1 VSSNGNALE
10 GWTAG
15 RWQVERRLRRGRV
28 ADAFQVR
35 GPDGEGRVLRLLHPV
50 HVVDARAVARCLD
63 EARALL
69 YPPHPSIVAVE
80 DSGQLPDGRVFLVA
94 EDSELPLHLDLHPR
108 PSPDDLVRIAEQV
121 APALDA
127 LHARGL
133 LHGHLEVDAL
143 IGELPLLSALGFG
156 VFQGGTTQEW
166 TGGRDPGQRVDQG
179 LLGRLLLGLA
189 GEGPAWAGIRAVL
202 ERCTSVDDALPFPSV
217 TVLARALRTACDSD
231 PMAETRHVPGPP
243 PALAARARESVPS
256 SVGPYRVLGLLGE
269 GAMGRVF
276 RAERDGRAVALKLL
290 RREHL
295 RSRLLLDRFF
305 REARAVSRIRHPHIV
320 EVLEVGE
327 ERGPEGLE
335 RAYCVMELLEG
346 KTLGALFRE
355 RSLDVA
361 RTVEIGL
368 QVCEALEAAHGMGVV
383 HRDVKPDNIFVATRK
398 GADWVKLLDFGIAK
412 LLRVGPEMSR
422 TPATVIGTPHY
433 MAPEQAS
440 GSPVDGRTDLY
451 ALGVVLYELLAGRR
465 PGRVRGAPEPLPAQ
479 TPGGEAIAP
488 VLARPVLECL
498 ASDPANRPESA
509 SALRAALQEAAPAL
523 TSRTARPAPALRPGR
538 KAS

>member
-1 VSSNGNALE
+1 
-10 GWTAG
+10 
-15 RWQVERRLRRGRV
+15 V

-35 GPDGEGRVLRLLHPV
+35 GPEGEGRVLRLLHPV
-50 HVVDARAVARCLD
+50 HVVDARAIARCLD

-69 YPPHPSIVAVE
+69 YPPHPGIVPVE
-80 DSGQLPDGRVFLVA
+80 DAGQLPDGRVYLVG
-94 EDSELPLHLDLHPR
+94 EDSELPLSLEAHPGLG
-108 PSPDDLVRIAEQV
+108 SDTLVSIAEQL

-133 LHGHLEVDAL
+133 LHGQLDVDSMV
-143 IGELPLLSALGFG
+143 GDPPRLSGVGFG

-166 TGGRDPGQRVDQG
+166 TGGRDPGRRVDQG
-179 LLGRLLLGLA
+179 LLGRLLLALA
-189 GEGPAWAGIRAVL
+189 GTGPEWAGIRAIL

-217 TVLARALRTACDSD
+217 SVLARALRGACAPD

-243 PALAARARESVPS
+243 PSVTLGVRESVPT

-276 RAERDGRAVALKLL
+276 RAERDGRQVAVKLL

-305 REARAVSRIRHPHIV
+305 REARAVSRSRHPHIV

-335 RAYCVMELLEG
+335 RAWCVMELLEG

-355 RSLDVA
+355 RALDVG
-361 RTVEIGL
+361 RTVEIAA
-368 QVCEALEAAHGMGVV
+368 QVCEALEAAHAMGVV
-383 HRDVKPDNIFVATRK
+383 HRDVKPDNVFVVSRR

-433 MAPEQAS
+433 MAPEQAT
-440 GSPVDGRTDLY
+440 GAPVDGRTDLY
-451 ALGVVLYELLAGRR
+451 ALGVVLYEMLAGRR
-465 PGRVRGAPEPLPAQ
+465 PGRVRGAPEPLPTE
-479 TPGGEAIAP
+479 TPAGESIP
-488 VLARPVLECL
+488 KGLVRPVMDCL
-498 ASDPANRPESA
+498 ATDPGSRPA
-509 SALRAALQEAAPAL
+509 SAAALRTALQEAVTRD
-523 TSRTARPAPALRPGR
+523 TSRPAPGLRPGR
-538 KAS
+538 RAS